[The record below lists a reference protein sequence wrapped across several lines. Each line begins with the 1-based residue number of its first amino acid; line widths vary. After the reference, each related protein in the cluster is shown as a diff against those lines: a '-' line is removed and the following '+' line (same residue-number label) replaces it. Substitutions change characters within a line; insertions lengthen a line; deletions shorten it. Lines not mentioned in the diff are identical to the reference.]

1 VSRALVIVGV
11 PAEKRTAALLAA
23 AARGGVRA
31 RCVPWLDAMA
41 APAGVTAGMAAGD
54 VLRVESPGGD
64 DATWHALAARGG
76 ETRRFAVGDWRP
88 GRGWFRGLADVLTA
102 LDAAAVG
109 HRVTHPGPQVL
120 AMTDKAACHQ
130 RLVAAG
136 VPVPELLPAAAGA
149 AALRAIMEQRGRR
162 AVYVKPRWGSSGAGV
177 LAFRSDGRRE
187 VLVSTASLDGGRLRN
202 HKRLR
207 RHVDRAVIDGLL
219 DAVLGDG
226 AVVERWI
233 PKAGHAG
240 GPLDLRVLVLGGRV
254 AQAVARVGR
263 GPITNLH
270 LDAARAPVAE
280 ALARFGPATLD
291 AVHDVSRRA
300 AACFPGHHGVGVDV
314 LVDPVGRPFVV
325 ECNAWGDYLPRLLVD
340 GLDSHQ
346 LYLRDVLGGATA

>member
-1 VSRALVIVGV
+1 VSSALVIVGV

-23 AARGGVRA
+23 AARGGFRA
-31 RCVPWLDAMA
+31 RCVPWLDALA
-41 APAGVTAGMAAGD
+41 APARVTAGMAGDD

-76 ETRRFAVGDWRP
+76 ETRRFAAGEWRP
-88 GRGWFRGLADVLTA
+88 GRAWYRGLEQALA
-102 LDAAAVG
+102 GLDAAAAGV
-109 HRVTHPGPQVL
+109 RVTHPGAQVL
-120 AMTDKAACHQ
+120 AMTDKLACQ
-130 RLVAAG
+130 RRLVAAG
-136 VPVPELLPAAAGA
+136 VPVPELLPEVADAGS
-149 AALRAIMEQRGRR
+149 LRAAMQRLGRR

-187 VLVSTASLDGGRLRN
+187 LLVSTASLEAGRLHN
-202 HKRLR
+202 HKRLQ
-207 RHVDRAVIDGLL
+207 RHVDRAVIDALL

-226 AVVERWI
+226 AIVQRWI

-240 GPLDLRVLVLGGRV
+240 GPLDLRVLVLGDRV
-254 AQAVARVGR
+254 AQAVGRVGR

-280 ALARFGPATLD
+280 ALARFGPSTLE

-314 LVDPVGRPFVV
+314 LVDPAGRPFVV

-340 GLDSHQ
+340 GLDSHE
-346 LYLRDVLGGATA
+346 LYLRDVLGAPS